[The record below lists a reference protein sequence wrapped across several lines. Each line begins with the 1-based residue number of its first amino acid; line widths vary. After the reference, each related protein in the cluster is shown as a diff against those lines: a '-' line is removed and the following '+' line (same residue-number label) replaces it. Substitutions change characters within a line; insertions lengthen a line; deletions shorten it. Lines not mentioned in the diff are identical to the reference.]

1 MIAKKMQRE
10 VCGYW
15 ANANCTGRVVGYT
28 IFESQRD
35 DKRVALCFA
44 HFQDAQLDNEA
55 YRRKLAVLH
64 PPR

>member
-1 MIAKKMQRE
+1 MIAKKIEHE

-15 ANANCTGRVVGYT
+15 PNAHCPSRVVGYT

-44 HFQDAQLDNEA
+44 HFQDAQVDNEA
-55 YRRKLAVLH
+55 YRRRLALLQSS
-64 PPR
+64 R

>member
-1 MIAKKMQRE
+1 MITKKMEHE

-15 ANANCTGRVVGYT
+15 PNAHCPRRVVGYT

-35 DKRVALCFA
+35 DKKVALCFA

-55 YRRKLAVLH
+55 YRRRLAVLH
-64 PPR
+64 LAR